1 VTQCVTFGLPPAR
14 IRIPA
19 YPGSAKWAMNPLP
32 SADAR
37 LGMAGRGANMSVS
50 RSAIKKEPVAR
61 ATMELQPFVWQ
72 GTDKRGVKMK
82 GEQLAKNANL
92 LRAELRRQ
100 GINPDQ
106 VKPKPKPLFG
116 AAGSPVKPKDI
127 AFFSRQMATMMKS
140 GVPIVSALEI
150 IGSGHKN
157 PRMKKMVDGVRTD
170 IEGGSSLYESVS
182 KHPVQFDELYRNLVR
197 AGEGA
202 GVLETV
208 LDTVATYKENI
219 EGLKGKIKKAL
230 FYPAMVIAVALL
242 VSAILLIFVVPQFED
257 VFKSFGADLPA
268 FTQIIVNASRF
279 MVSWWWLIAIVVIG
293 SIVGL
298 VMAYKRSPAM
308 QHAMDRYILK
318 VPVIGQI
325 MHNSAI
331 ARFARTTAV
340 TFKAGVPLVEALG
353 IVAGATG
360 NKVYEEAVLRMRD
373 DVSVGYPVNMAM
385 KQTNLF
391 PHMVIQMTGI
401 GEEAGALD
409 TMLFK
414 VAEYYEQEVNN
425 AVDALSSLLEPMIM
439 VFIGVVVG
447 GMVVGMYLPIFKLAS
462 VVG

>member
-1 VTQCVTFGLPPAR
+1 
-14 IRIPA
+14 
-19 YPGSAKWAMNPLP
+19 
-32 SADAR
+32 
-37 LGMAGRGANMSVS
+37 MSVS

-61 ATMELQPFVWQ
+61 ATMELQPFVWE

-100 GINPDQ
+100 GINPGQ
-106 VKPKPKPLFG
+106 VKPKSKPLFG

-140 GVPIVSALEI
+140 GVPIVSALDI
-150 IGSGHKN
+150 IASGHKN
-157 PRMKKMVDGVRTD
+157 PRMKKLVDTIRTD
-170 IEGGSSLYESVS
+170 IEGGSSMHEAIS

-219 EGLKGKIKKAL
+219 EALKGKIKKAL
-230 FYPAMVIAVALL
+230 FYPIMVVVVAML
-242 VSAILLIFVVPQFED
+242 VSGIMLVFVVPQFED
-257 VFKSFGADLPA
+257 VFKSFGAELPA
-268 FTQIIVNASRF
+268 FTQLVVNLSRF
-279 MVSWWWLIAIVVIG
+279 MVSWWWLMLLVAIGTAVA
-293 SIVGL
+293 L
-298 VMAYKRSPAM
+298 VMSYKRSPKM
-308 QHAMDRYILK
+308 QHAMDRFVLK

-331 ARFARTTAV
+331 ARFSRTTAV

-360 NKVYEEAVLRMRD
+360 NTVYEEAVLRMRD
-373 DVSVGYPVNMAM
+373 DVSVGYPVNMSM

-409 TMLFK
+409 AMLFK

-425 AVDALSSLLEPMIM
+425 SVDALSSLLEPMIM
-439 VFIGVVVG
+439 VFIGTIVG
-447 GMVVGMYLPIFKLAS
+447 GMVIAMYLPIFKLGA

>member
-1 VTQCVTFGLPPAR
+1 
-14 IRIPA
+14 
-19 YPGSAKWAMNPLP
+19 
-32 SADAR
+32 
-37 LGMAGRGANMSVS
+37 MSVS

-61 ATMELQPFVWQ
+61 STMELQPFVWE
-72 GTDKRGVKMK
+72 GTDKRGIKMK

-100 GINPDQ
+100 GINPGQ

-116 AAGSPVKPKDI
+116 AAGKAVTSKDI

-157 PRMKKMVDGVRTD
+157 PRMKKMVDGIRTD
-170 IEGGSSLYESVS
+170 IEGGSSLHEAIS

-208 LDTVATYKENI
+208 LETIASYKENI
-219 EGLKGKIKKAL
+219 ETLKGKIKKAM
-230 FYPAMVIAVALL
+230 FYPAMVLVVALL
-242 VSAILLIFVVPQFED
+242 VSSILLIWVVPQFEE

-268 FTQIIVNASRF
+268 FTQMVVNLSRF
-279 MVSWWWLIAIVVIG
+279 MVSWWWLMLIALIGAIVATI
-293 SIVGL
+293 
-298 VMAYKRSPAM
+298 MFYKRSPKM
-308 QHAMDRYILK
+308 QHTVDRLILK
-318 VPVIGQI
+318 VPVLGQI
-325 MHNSAI
+325 MHNSSI

-360 NKVYEEAVLRMRD
+360 NKVYEEGVLRMRD

-385 KQTNLF
+385 KQRNLF

-409 TMLFK
+409 AMLFK

-425 AVDALSSLLEPMIM
+425 SVDALSSLLEPLIM
-439 VFIGVVVG
+439 VFIGTIVG
-447 GMVVGMYLPIFKLAS
+447 GMVIAMYLPIFKLGA